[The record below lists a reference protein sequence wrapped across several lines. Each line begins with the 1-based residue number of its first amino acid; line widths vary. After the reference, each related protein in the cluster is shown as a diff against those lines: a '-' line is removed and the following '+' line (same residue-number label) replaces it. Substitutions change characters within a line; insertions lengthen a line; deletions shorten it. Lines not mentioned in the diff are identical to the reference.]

1 MVRYS
6 YKAMTAS
13 GRMMLGQLDAIN
25 PAALEARLNHMDL
38 DLITSKPVTR
48 SGLLRTTSVP
58 RRELINFCFHLEHLC
73 RAGVPIVESL
83 SDLRDSIEVPRFREV
98 MANLIESIEGGKTLS
113 QAMAEHPKVFD
124 AVFTSLIRAGEDSG
138 KLPEVLKNLNE
149 SLRWQDELA
158 AHTGKLVMYPAFTGV
173 IVVAVFFFM
182 MIYLVPK
189 MVGFIKNMGQ
199 QIPLQ
204 TKILIA
210 TSDFMVHY
218 WYLVIIL
225 PLLIVGGLTAAVRSN
240 SAARYWFDDI
250 KLKAPL
256 LGNILRKIILS
267 RFAAVFAMMYSSG
280 ISILDAIHTTEDV
293 VGNAVIKDGL
303 RNASRGIAEGQ
314 SVTSAFQRV
323 GLFPPL
329 IIRMLK
335 IGESTGALDVALINV
350 SYFYN
355 RDVKESIERVQ
366 TMIEPVMTV
375 IVGLILGWVMLS
387 VLGPI
392 YDTISK
398 LKI

>member
-6 YKAMTAS
+6 YKAMNAS
-13 GRMMLGQLDAIN
+13 GRMMFGQLDAIN
-25 PAALEARLNHMDL
+25 SAALEALLKRMDL

-83 SDLRDSIEVPRFREV
+83 SDLRDSIEAPRFCEV

-138 KLPEVLKNLNE
+138 RLPDVLKNLNE

-158 AHTGKLVMYPAFTGV
+158 AHTRKLLMYPAFTGA

-199 QIPLQ
+199 QIPVQ

-218 WYLVIIL
+218 WYLVIIF
-225 PLLIVGGLTAAVRSN
+225 PLLIAGGLATAVRNN
-240 SAARYWFDDI
+240 SAARYRLDAI
-250 KLKAPL
+250 KLKAPF

-267 RFAAVFAMMYSSG
+267 RFAAVFAMMYGSG

-293 VGNAVIKDGL
+293 VGNAVIKEGL
-303 RNASRGIAEGQ
+303 REASRDIVEGQ
-314 SVTSAFQRV
+314 SVTSAFQKV

-329 IIRMLK
+329 VIRMLK
-335 IGESTGALDVALINV
+335 VGESTGGLDTALINV

-375 IVGLILGWVMLS
+375 IVGLLLGWVMLS